1 MKTAVSLPD
10 KLFKIAE
17 ETAEKLGIPR
27 SQLFARALEEF
38 IQRHRRE
45 NVTEKLNEI
54 YSSADS
60 GIDPVISK
68 MQEKTITHG
77 VKSGTW

>member
-17 ETAEKLGIPR
+17 ETALKLKIPR

-38 IQRHRRE
+38 IQRHSRE
-45 NVTEKLNEI
+45 DVTEKLNEI

-60 GIDPVISK
+60 GIDPFVLK